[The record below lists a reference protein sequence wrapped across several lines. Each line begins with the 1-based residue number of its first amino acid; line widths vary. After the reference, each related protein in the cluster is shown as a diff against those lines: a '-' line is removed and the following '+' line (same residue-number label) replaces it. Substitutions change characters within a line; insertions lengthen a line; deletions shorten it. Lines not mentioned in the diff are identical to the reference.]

1 MIIVKNV
8 TKYLSNEI
16 LFEKVSFTIGK
27 KDKVGLVGPNGS
39 GKSTLMQI
47 LMGNQEADEGTVQ
60 VQQERIAYVSQEIE
74 FTEGDT
80 VESFLR
86 ITHGIDVESALEQVG
101 LEYLPLDF
109 PIQDMSGGQKT
120 RISIAR
126 SLLNG
131 PTLLFLDEPTNHLD
145 ESGVIWLEHFIKNF
159 NGGVLVIS
167 HDRRLL
173 DTCVNK
179 MFEMDSINGVF
190 NTYNG
195 GYSEYVVER
204 NKRLEQQ
211 AEDYRQQQKEKK
223 RLESWLVLK
232 QQEAHVYSD
241 PAKGKQV
248 QAIKK
253 RLEREIYSQEL
264 TKGKDFKKMKGLEL
278 KGENH
283 ASKLILRVTNV
294 SKSFGDKKL
303 FQDVSFEVRG
313 DERLVLAGKN
323 GSGKTTLLNII
334 AGKMDADSGEVKIGE
349 GVRFGYFSQHHEDLD
364 SKNTVMQEFLATDRL
379 LDTKT
384 DPRLILGSF
393 LFTGESVFK
402 KVGDLSHGERVRL
415 IFAKLICQANELL
428 ILDEPTNHLDIIS
441 REAIEEAL
449 LGYGG
454 AIVVVSHDRYFLEK
468 ISAERQVVVGMV
480 VKKKK

>member
-1 MIIVKNV
+1 
-8 TKYLSNEI
+8 
-16 LFEKVSFTIGK
+16 
-27 KDKVGLVGPNGS
+27 
-39 GKSTLMQI
+39 
-47 LMGNQEADEGTVQ
+47 
-60 VQQERIAYVSQEIE
+60 
-74 FTEGDT
+74 
-80 VESFLR
+80 
-86 ITHGIDVESALEQVG
+86 
-101 LEYLPLDF
+101 
-109 PIQDMSGGQKT
+109 MSHDAPH
-120 RISIAR
+120 IM
-126 SLLNG
+126 L
-131 PTLLFLDEPTNHLD
+131 LDEPTNHLD
-145 ESGVIWLEHFIKNF
+145 ESGVIWLEHFIKHF

-173 DTCVNK
+173 DTCVNTI
-179 MFEMDSINGVF
+179 FEMDSMNGAF

-195 GYSEYVVER
+195 GYSAYVVER

-211 AEDYRQQQKEKK
+211 AEDYRLQQKEKK

-241 PAKGKQV
+241 PAKGRLV
-248 QAIKK
+248 QAMKK

-264 TKGKDFKKMKGLEL
+264 TKTKDFKKMKRLDL

-283 ASKLILRVTNV
+283 ASKLILRATNL
-294 SKSFGDKKL
+294 SKSFDGKEL
-303 FQDVSFEVRG
+303 FRGVSFEVRG
-313 DERLVLAGKN
+313 DERLVLAGRN
-323 GSGKTTLLNII
+323 GSGKTTVLNIL
-334 AGKMDADSGEVKIGE
+334 AGRITADSGEVKIGD
-349 GVRFGYFSQHHEDLD
+349 GIRFGYFSQHHEDLD
-364 SKNTVMQEFLATDRL
+364 PKNTVIQEFLKTDRL

-384 DPRLILGSF
+384 DPRIILGSF

-428 ILDEPTNHLDIIS
+428 ILDEPTNHLDIVS

-468 ISAERQVVVGMV
+468 ICAERQIVVGGV
-480 VKKKK
+480 QKKSVK